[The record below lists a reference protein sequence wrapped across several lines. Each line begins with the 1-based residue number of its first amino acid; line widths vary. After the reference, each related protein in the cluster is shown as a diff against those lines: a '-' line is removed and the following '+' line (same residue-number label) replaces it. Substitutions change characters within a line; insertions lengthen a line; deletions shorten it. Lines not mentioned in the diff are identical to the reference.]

1 MIPTCLYKLF
11 MYDKTE
17 INSNLTGTETNYLIS
32 DIDCFISRFF
42 YTLFL
47 SANFNVFQSIK
58 KDS

>member
-1 MIPTCLYKLF
+1 